1 MSLAVLETA
10 RLRLRQFADDDAAFV
25 LELLNEPAWLRFIG
39 DRGVRTLDDAR
50 AYIESGPRAMF
61 ARHGF
66 SLMVAERATDGA
78 ALGMCGLIKRDTLP
92 APDIGYAF
100 LPRYWGQGYARE
112 AVTLLLRYY
121 FRELRF
127 QKVTILIYSFNARS
141 IRFHE
146 RFGFTESGVLR
157 RVGWKHD
164 AWHDVAYLQRDLG
177 DPDAPAGP
185 LQARV

>member
-1 MSLAVLETA
+1 VSLAVLETA

-66 SLMVAERATDGA
+66 SLMVAERAADGA

-112 AVTLLLRYY
+112 AAAAVLDYGHRALGLPR
-121 FRELRF
+121 
-127 QKVTILIYSFNARS
+127 ILAITAPDNTSS
-141 IRFHE
+141 IRLLEELGMRFVEIIPYE
-146 RFGFTESGVLR
+146 RGEVSRLFEHTHRATTNYSV
-157 RVGWKHD
+157 
-164 AWHDVAYLQRDLG
+164 
-177 DPDAPAGP
+177 
-185 LQARV
+185 